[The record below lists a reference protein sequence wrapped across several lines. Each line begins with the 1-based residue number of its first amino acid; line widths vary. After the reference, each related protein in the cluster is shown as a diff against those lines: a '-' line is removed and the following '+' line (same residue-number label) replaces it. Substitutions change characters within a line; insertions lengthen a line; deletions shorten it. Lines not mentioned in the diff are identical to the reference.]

1 MWRLP
6 LARTPRVISFLAAG
20 RHHGPSVFPS
30 SISGKENCVGADRK
44 PTMTRYYG
52 PGNPPSIKASALG
65 DWALFLAVY
74 YCASG
79 HHEWIKTKRGSEVA
93 RVDRGG
99 GRRGCVRSRKRRG
112 NDFLPPRRERYTT
125 RMERNYPSWKILSSR
140 LSRDEIDDWR
150 ASYLS
155 GRLNIS
161 NGRNFRWMR
170 TKFAKWVENVSI
182 GSLAR

>member
-1 MWRLP
+1 MTPSSCSHPSRNLLP
-6 LARTPRVISFLAAG
+6 RRWPTPRAECFSILDQREGELCWGGSKADDEQILWAG
-20 RHHGPSVFPS
+20 QPSLHKSLCSRRLS
-30 SISGKENCVGADRK
+30 SLS
-44 PTMTRYYG
+44 P
-52 PGNPPSIKASALG
+52 
-65 DWALFLAVY
+65 FLAVY

-170 TKFAKWVENVSI
+170 TKFAK
-182 GSLAR
+182 